1 MVTPRCPGDAAR
13 RALRLALVLTDNDG
27 VLTDGIVHVA
37 ATGELTKAYSVRDGM
52 GVERLRE
59 RGIATGV
66 LTREAPDLIAPRAA
80 KLAIRLWAGVRDKT
94 AELGRV
100 LDQGRVGLDQLAY
113 IGDDVNDL
121 GVLHAVG
128 EVGLTAAPADA
139 MPEVR
144 AAVHYICDAPG
155 GRGAFREVAEWLLR
169 LRTLPEVRHEER
181 RQDR

>member
-1 MVTPRCPGDAAR
+1 MVTPRCPADAAR

-27 VLTDGIVHVA
+27 VLTDGTVHVA
-37 ATGELTKAYSVRDGM
+37 PTGEHTKAYSVRDGM

-66 LTREAPDLIAPRAA
+66 LTREGPELIAPRTG
-80 KLAIRLWAGVRDKT
+80 KLGVRLWAGVRDKH
-94 AELGRV
+94 AELGRI
-100 LDQGRVGLDQLAY
+100 LDAAGVGLDQVAY

-139 MPEVR
+139 MPAVH
-144 AAVHYICDAPG
+144 AAVHYICHAPG
-155 GRGAFREVAEWLLR
+155 GRGAFREVAEWLLH
-169 LRTLPEVRHEER
+169 LRTTPEVRHEER